1 MDYFAGTH
9 VCILHVCLLDPW
21 NVGVGW
27 LAVNQHVD
35 DRNQTQVGPVQE
47 QRVFL
52 TTEQCLQP

>member
-1 MDYFAGTH
+1 MHTTR
-9 VCILHVCLLDPW
+9 VP
-21 NVGVGW
+21 VGSLECGCGV
-27 LAVNQHVD
+27 AVNQHVD